1 MNKQLAWQF
10 TKDSLMIFVPCAL
23 GIVLFCWFRTHI
35 VGELD
40 TSQFKQI
47 IDLLPNDW
55 RKFATVDFDWLV
67 SYLGRT
73 ALTLDEPML
82 LLFVCAWPIILG
94 SDVVSGRLGRGT
106 LEMILSQPIQR
117 TAYFRTHA
125 AVTIVGL
132 IFLVL
137 LAWLGM
143 AIGIWTTTVEET
155 TYPVIKLPFNYQIP
169 LTFASP
175 TVEAIPMGTEVNP
188 LQFFPGIAN
197 LFFLGFFLCGFSA
210 WCSSWDRYRWRTLG
224 IIGSFYMV
232 GAMLKIGGMSSP
244 AFAWMGKISFFLFY
258 EPASSIQ
265 LVESSPESVWNVLL
279 MEDGKW
285 AGFGPLTNYCALFLM
300 GLLFYILGDRTFEK
314 RDLPAPI

>member
-1 MNKQLAWQF
+1 M
-10 TKDSLMIFVPCAL
+10 
-23 GIVLFCWFRTHI
+23 FCWFRTHI

-82 LLFVCAWPIILG
+82 LLFVCAWPVILG
-94 SDVVSGRLGRGT
+94 SDVVSGRLSRGT
-106 LEMILSQPIQR
+106 LEMMLSQPIPR
-117 TAYFRTHA
+117 TSYYRTHA
-125 AVTIVGL
+125 LVTLVGL
-132 IFLVL
+132 VLLVL
-137 LAWLGM
+137 LAWIGM
-143 AIGIWTTTVEET
+143 AIGIWTTSVEET
-155 TYPVIKLPFNYQIP
+155 TYPVLRFPFGFHIP
-169 LTFASP
+169 LTFAPP
-175 TVEAIPMGTEVNP
+175 TVESVAMSSEVNP

-224 IIGSFYMV
+224 IIGGFYMV

-244 AFAWMGKISFFLFY
+244 DFAWMGKLSFFLFY

-265 LVESSPESVWNVLL
+265 LAEDSPMAFWSWLL
-279 MEDGKW
+279 FEDGQW
-285 AGFGPLTNYCALFLM
+285 VGLGPLTNCLALFLL
-300 GLLFYILGDRTFEK
+300 GLVFYVWGDRTFEK